1 MRHLRFNGKGND
13 MTSDEQE
20 IRQLVATWMSATKAG
35 DIDTVLGLMTEDVV
49 FLIPGRSPMQGRDA
63 YAAAARPQPGQP
75 APKFDG
81 TSDIQEVTVCGD
93 LAYMWTN
100 LTVVVTPPG
109 SDQTI
114 TRTGSTLTILKK
126 QNGRWLLARDA
137 NLLVTVSK
145 PTG

>member
-1 MRHLRFNGKGND
+1 MRPPRFNGKGND
-13 MTSDEQE
+13 MTNDEQE

-35 DIDTVLGLMTEDVV
+35 DIDTVLTLMTEDVV
-49 FLIPGRSPMQGRDA
+49 FLIAGCPPMRGRDA
-63 YAAAARPQPGQP
+63 YAAVARPKPGQA

-81 TSDIQEVTVCGD
+81 TSEIQEITICGN

-114 TRTGSTLTILKK
+114 TRTGNTLTILKK

-137 NLLVTVSK
+137 NLLVTVPK
-145 PTG
+145 PTV

>member
-1 MRHLRFNGKGND
+1 MRHLRFKGKGND
-13 MTSDEQE
+13 MTNDEQE

-49 FLIPGRSPMQGRDA
+49 FLIAGCSPMRGRDA
-63 YAAAARPQPGQP
+63 YAAAARPKPGQP

-81 TSDIQEVTVCGD
+81 TSDIQEITTCGD

-114 TRTGSTLTILKK
+114 TRAGNTLTILKK

-137 NLLVTVSK
+137 NLLVTVPK
-145 PTG
+145 PDA